1 MNSVEIFTMA
11 LGLQSPWEVSRVEF
25 LVGEDRSKELHL
37 WISFE
42 PGYKFLTLSGDLST
56 AYDTVDKTWRH
67 LNFFEH
73 RCYLHARVP
82 RIKSGGHQI
91 NMVDVPWARGH
102 SGFTLLFE
110 AYTMLLIEKEM
121 PVSSVSVTVKET
133 APRLWRVFNHWI
145 QKAFKADNLSSVTK
159 VGVDETSRKK
169 GHKYITQF
177 VDLDTRRTLFA
188 TEGKDAKTF
197 ERFAQELESKGGK
210 VENIELVSMD
220 MSVAFISGCLSTFEK
235 AQIIFDKFHIV
246 QYLNKA
252 LDEVRRMEHYNCQLL
267 KGERYTLL
275 YKSSKLSKKQLLK
288 LDKILISYPT
298 IGEAYGFRESFMDV
312 FDIIDSDEAKGY
324 LAYWCDT
331 VMESDIHPF
340 KKFVGIIKAHWY
352 GIAACFDNKGI
363 SNGILE
369 GINSKIQ
376 LAKRRARG
384 YTNVENF
391 INMIYFIAGKLNV
404 DYPHNSL

>member
-1 MNSVEIFTMA
+1 MS
-11 LGLQSPWEVSRVEF
+11 L
-25 LVGEDRSKELHL
+25 
-37 WISFE
+37 
-42 PGYKFLTLSGDLST
+42 
-56 AYDTVDKTWRH
+56 
-67 LNFFEH
+67 
-73 RCYLHARVP
+73 
-82 RIKSGGHQI
+82 
-91 NMVDVPWARGH
+91 
-102 SGFTLLFE
+102 
-110 AYTMLLIEKEM
+110 
-121 PVSSVSVTVKET
+121 
-133 APRLWRVFNHWI
+133 
-145 QKAFKADNLSSVTK
+145 VTK

-188 TEGKDAKTF
+188 TEGKDSKTF
-197 ERFAQELESKGGK
+197 ELFAQELKCKGGK

-252 LDEVRRMEHYNCQLL
+252 LDEVRRKEHYNCQLL

-275 YKSSKLSKKQLLK
+275 HKSSKLSKDQLQR

-312 FDIIDSDEAKGY
+312 FSIEDPDDAKGY
-324 LAYWCDT
+324 LTYWCDE
-331 VMESDIHPF
+331 VMHSGIQPF
-340 KKFVGIIKAHWY
+340 KKIVETIKAHWY
-352 GIAACFDNKGI
+352 GITTYFDNKGI

-391 INMIYFIAGKLNV
+391 INMIYFIAGKLRT
-404 DYPHNSL
+404 DYPHDSL

>member
-1 MNSVEIFTMA
+1 MNSVDIFTMA
-11 LGLQSPWEVSRVEF
+11 LGLQSPWHVSKVEF
-25 LVGEDRSKELHL
+25 LVGDDKNNELHL
-37 WISFE
+37 WLSYEAGF
-42 PGYKFLTLSGDLST
+42 KFPTLDGKFST
-56 AYDTVDKTWRH
+56 AYDTIDKTWRH
-67 LNFFEH
+67 LNFFQH
-73 RCYLHARVP
+73 RCYLHASVP
-82 RIKSGGHQI
+82 RVKSGEHQI
-91 NMVDVPWARGH
+91 HMVKVPWAREN

-121 PVSSVSVTVKET
+121 PVSSVSCTIKET
-133 APRLWRVFNHWI
+133 APRIWRVFNHWI
-145 QKAFKADNLSSVTK
+145 QKAFQSDDLSSIRK
-159 VGVDETSRKK
+159 IGVDETSRKK

-177 VDLDTRRTLFA
+177 VDLDTRRTLFV

-197 ERFAQELESKGGK
+197 ELFAQELQCKGGK

-220 MSVAFISGCLSTFEK
+220 MSVAFISGCLSTFTN

-252 LDEVRRMEHYNCQLL
+252 LDEVRRIEHYNCNLL

-275 YKSSKLSKKQLLK
+275 HKSSKLSKEQIQK
-288 LDKILISYPT
+288 LDQILISYPT

-312 FDIIDSDEAKGY
+312 FCIENPDDAKGY
-324 LAYWCDT
+324 LTYWCDV
-331 VMESDIHPF
+331 VMDSGIQPF

-352 GIAACFDNKGI
+352 GITTYFDNKGI

-384 YTNVENF
+384 YTNVDNF
-391 INMIYFIAGKLNV
+391 INMIYFIAGRLKV
-404 DYPHNSL
+404 DYPHDSL

>member
-1 MNSVEIFTMA
+1 MTSVEIFTMA
-11 LGLQSPWEVSRVEF
+11 LGLQSPWQVVKAEF
-25 LVGEDRSKELHL
+25 LVGEDETNELHL
-37 WISFE
+37 WISHETGFQF
-42 PGYKFLTLSGDLST
+42 PTLDGGLST
-56 AYDTVDKTWRH
+56 AYDTIEKTWRH

-82 RIKSGGHQI
+82 RIKSGEHEI
-91 NMVDVPWARGH
+91 HMVKVPWSREN

-110 AYTMLLIEKEM
+110 AYAMLLIEKEM
-121 PVSSVSVTVKET
+121 PVSSVSSTLKET
-133 APRLWRVFNHWI
+133 APRIWRVFTHWI
-145 QKAFKADNLSSVTK
+145 QKAFRKDDLSSVRQ
-159 VGVDETSRKK
+159 VGVDETSRRK
-169 GHKYITQF
+169 GHNYITQF
-177 VDLDTRRTLFA
+177 VDLETRRTLFV

-197 ERFAQELESKGGK
+197 TLFAQELEKKGGK
-210 VENIELVSMD
+210 IENIELVSMD
-220 MSVAFISGCLSTFEK
+220 MSVAFISGCLSTFAT

-252 LDEVRRMEHYNCQLL
+252 LDEVRRIEHYNCKLL

-275 YKSSKLSKKQLLK
+275 HKSSKLSKEQIDK

-312 FDIIDSDEAKGY
+312 FSIEDPDQAKGY
-324 LAYWCDT
+324 LTYWCDV
-331 VMESDIHPF
+331 VMDSGIQPF

-352 GIAACFDNKGI
+352 GITTYFDNKGI

-391 INMIYFIAGKLNV
+391 ISMIYFIAGKLKV
-404 DYPHNSL
+404 DYPHDSL

>member
-1 MNSVEIFTMA
+1 MNSVDIFTMA
-11 LGLQSPWEVSRVEF
+11 LGLQSPWHVSKVEF
-25 LVGEDRSKELHL
+25 LVGDDKNNELHL
-37 WISFE
+37 WLSYEAGF
-42 PGYKFLTLSGDLST
+42 KFSTLDGKFST
-56 AYDTVDKTWRH
+56 AYDTIDKTWRH
-67 LNFFEH
+67 LNFFQH
-73 RCYLHARVP
+73 RCYLHASVP
-82 RIKSGGHQI
+82 RVKSGEHQI
-91 NMVDVPWARGH
+91 HMVKVPWAREN

-121 PVSSVSVTVKET
+121 PVSSVSCTIKET
-133 APRLWRVFNHWI
+133 APRIWRVFNHWI
-145 QKAFKADNLSSVTK
+145 QKAFQSDDLSSIRK
-159 VGVDETSRKK
+159 IGVDETSRKK

-177 VDLDTRRTLFA
+177 VDLDTRRTLFV

-197 ERFAQELESKGGK
+197 ELFAQELQCKGGK

-220 MSVAFISGCLSTFEK
+220 MSVAFISGCLSTFTN

-246 QYLNKA
+246 QYLYKA
-252 LDEVRRMEHYNCQLL
+252 LDEVRRIEHYNCNLL

-275 YKSSKLSKKQLLK
+275 HKSSKLSKEQIQK
-288 LDKILISYPT
+288 LDQILISYPT

-312 FDIIDSDEAKGY
+312 FCIENPDDAKGY
-324 LAYWCDT
+324 LTYWCDV
-331 VMESDIHPF
+331 VMDSGIQPF

-352 GIAACFDNKGI
+352 GITTYFDNKGI

-384 YTNVENF
+384 YTNVDNF
-391 INMIYFIAGKLNV
+391 INMIYFIAGRLKV
-404 DYPHNSL
+404 DYPHDSL